1 MDSLAASSAR
11 TACAQAAS
19 AVSALPEHAGLRAAA
34 LWAGSAHGAACAQ
47 ALHPRLC
54 AGGTSSVVCTS
65 TMVTVHV
72 RCCPGRVS
80 RCGHRWHAQ
89 GSAGA
94 ASTLAVSSV
103 QHSVRWQP
111 AWAACGVVQ
120 WQHAQRAACVGS
132 VLAGYTVQRAQA
144 TLRWATRCPS
154 AQWDVCRWHMRNAQA
169 VYTGQCTGSV
179 LSAVC
184 AGSTLA
190 VRMGQAASWQHPGS
204 AQCSMGRPW
213 GRTLAGR
220 CVQAAW
226 GNAQAVW
233 GQQAA
238 SAWGSAL
245 VACSVQHAGSVRAAL
260 WQCAAHW
267 QHAGSGGR
275 LRGSALA
282 DCSVQ
287 SRQAGTLTVGM
298 GQAAGRQR
306 TGRRLQCL
314 GSVVHT
320 GRTLHS
326 PHVLHAG
333 SDPVPGSLPQASP
346 AARACSCSQHP
357 DAAPIGQSCG
367 RPGAHVWH
375 GGSSVLGGVA
385 CWAGNEGHPRL
396 QVGPTGSG
404 GRRAGC

>member
-65 TMVTVHV
+65 TVVTVHV

-287 SRQAGTLTVGM
+287 SRQAAPSPWAWGRQQGGSAQAGCCSAWAVWYTLAGHCTARTCCM
-298 GQAAGRQR
+298 QAATQF
-306 TGRRLQCL
+306 
-314 GSVVHT
+314 
-320 GRTLHS
+320 
-326 PHVLHAG
+326 
-333 SDPVPGSLPQASP
+333 P
-346 AARACSCSQHP
+346 AAFHRPLQQP
-357 DAAPIGQSCG
+357 GLAPAPSTLMLL
-367 RPGAHVWH
+367 P
-375 GGSSVLGGVA
+375 
-385 CWAGNEGHPRL
+385 
-396 QVGPTGSG
+396 
-404 GRRAGC
+404 